1 MKFLKFENKWL
12 NAAVPALFLHV
23 SIGTVYCWSLFKA
36 NIAQAI
42 GFPVGSVEW
51 AFSLAIF
58 FLGMSAA
65 FCGNLVEKNV
75 KVSALI
81 STLFFTLGMVGT
93 GISIQY
99 QSLLGLYL
107 SYGVI
112 MGIGLGI
119 GYLTPVKTLM
129 LWFKEN
135 KGLATGIA
143 ITGFGLAKVLASPF
157 IEWILKNNT
166 VEHMFFVL
174 GGIYFFSMIV
184 GTLLIKKPE
193 GSKAFKGEMFN
204 LKKSFSVIFN
214 PTYIAIWTVFFIN
227 ITCGLA
233 LISQE
238 KTIVIDWCQ
247 SSIGVGLIA
256 AITAFFNA
264 FGRFGYSTLSDKLKK
279 RSTVYETIFF
289 TSAVACL
296 LVCLLNGFQLLAFIP
311 GIVVIALIVVN
322 LGYGGGFSTL
332 PSLLSDK
339 FGLNNVSVIHGFCL
353 SAWAWAGLAGN
364 NLGYYTLHYFGANT
378 LFLLLMT
385 LYIAAFAITL
395 KYIRD

>member
-1 MKFLKFENKWL
+1 MTYNKWI
-12 NAAVPALFLHV
+12 NAAVPALCLHC
-23 SIGTVYCWSLFKA
+23 SIGVVYCWSLFKA

-51 AFSLAIF
+51 AFSIAIF

-65 FCGNLVEKNV
+65 FCGNMVEKNV
-75 KVSALI
+75 KVSALV
-81 STLFFTLGMVGT
+81 SSLFFTLGMIGT
-93 GISIQY
+93 GVSILY
-99 QSLLGLYL
+99 GSLIGLYL

-143 ITGFGLAKVLASPF
+143 ITGFGLAKVIASPV
-157 IEWILKNNT
+157 IEYLLS
-166 VEHMFFVL
+166 VGSVDHMFFVL
-174 GGIYFFSMIV
+174 GGIYFIMMLV
-184 GTLLIKKPE
+184 GVLLIKKPDVSE
-193 GSKAFKGEMFN
+193 ELKGDKFD
-204 LKKSFSVIFN
+204 LKKSFSIIFN
-214 PTYIAIWTVFFIN
+214 PTYIAVWTVFFLN

-238 KTIVIDWCQ
+238 KLIVSEWC
-247 SSIGVGLIA
+247 GTAMNVGLIA

-264 FGRFGYSTLSDKLKK
+264 FGRFGYSTLSDKLKN
-279 RSTVYETIFF
+279 RATVYETIFF

-296 LVCLLNGFQLLAFIP
+296 LVCLLNGFTLTAFIP

-339 FGLNNVSVIHGFCL
+339 FGMKNVSVIHGFCL

-364 NLGYYTLHYFGANT
+364 NLGYYTLSNFGANT
-378 LFLLLMT
+378 LFLLIMT
-385 LYIAAFAITL
+385 LYIIAFIITI
-395 KYIRD
+395 KFVRE

>member
-1 MKFLKFENKWL
+1 MKHNKWI
-12 NAAVPALFLHV
+12 NAALPALLLHC
-23 SIGTVYCWSLFKA
+23 SIGSVYCWSLFKV
-36 NIAQAI
+36 NIAQTI

-75 KVSALI
+75 KLSALI
-81 STLFFTLGMVGT
+81 STLFFTLGMIGT
-93 GISIQY
+93 SISIQY
-99 QSLLGLYL
+99 NSLIGLYL

-143 ITGFGLAKVLASPF
+143 ITGFGLAKVIASPIIEYLIKDGNVSHLF
-157 IEWILKNNT
+157 I
-166 VEHMFFVL
+166 VL
-174 GGIYFFSMIV
+174 GGSYFVMMLL
-184 GTLLIKKPE
+184 GTILIKKPSN
-193 GSKAFKGEMFN
+193 SKSYKGEVFN
-204 LKKSFSVIFN
+204 IKKSISVIFN
-214 PTYIAIWTVFFIN
+214 PIYISIWIVFFIN

-238 KTIVIDWCQ
+238 KALISDWCN
-247 SSIGVGLIA
+247 SAGSVGLIA
-256 AITAFFNA
+256 SITAFFNS

-289 TSAVACL
+289 TSSVACI
-296 LVCLLNGFQLLAFIP
+296 LVCLLTSFQLLTFIP
-311 GIVVIALIVVN
+311 GIVIIALIVVN
-322 LGYGGGFSTL
+322 IGYGGGFSTL

-364 NLGYYTLHYFGANT
+364 NLGYYTLSYFGSNT

-385 LYIAAFAITL
+385 LYVIAFLITY
-395 KYIRD
+395 KIIRN